1 MRPRGANRI
10 LGVRSQVLGPVTFNH
25 SETAV
30 VLAVTTA
37 PSDEE
42 GRRIVRA
49 LVEQRLIACGTVLP
63 GATSIYRWKGALEE
77 AREAVVLMKTT
88 EARVAALTAALPAL
102 HPYEVPELVV
112 VPVTGGHRPYLDWL
126 RAETA
131 DGPLETSE
139 PS

>member
-1 MRPRGANRI
+1 LRPHGANGI

-25 SETAV
+25 NATAC

-42 GRRIVRA
+42 GRRIVRV
-49 LVEQRLIACGTVLP
+49 LVERRIIACGTVLP
-63 GATSIYRWKGALEE
+63 GATSIYRWKGAVEE

-88 EARVAALTAALPAL
+88 EARVSALRDALPAL
-102 HPYEVPELVV
+102 HPYDVPELIV
-112 VPVTGGHRPYLDWL
+112 VPVTGGHAPYLDWL
-126 RAETA
+126 RAETG
-131 DGPLETSE
+131 DGSLETPE